1 MRKYKITTTVETYV
15 EADTFA
21 DAKDEF
27 ECENYMIRNEQITDI
42 REVTSAEYLKALA
55 N

>member
-1 MRKYKITTTVETYV
+1 MKKFKITTTVEVYV

-42 REVTSAEYLKALA
+42 REVTNEEYLQALA